1 MALERTRS
9 APSGERAHAAAR
21 AMPRKAR
28 NKEFALVT
36 VAAVGTAR
44 VQLVGMALSIAEKQG
59 ANACVC
65 STLCALAAPDLITV
79 MLCVA
84 HFRPRARR
92 FCSPQVR
99 RA

>member
-1 MALERTRS
+1 
-9 APSGERAHAAAR
+9 
-21 AMPRKAR
+21 MPRKAR

-65 STLCALAAPDLITV
+65 STPCALAAPDLITV
-79 MLCVA
+79 MLCA
-84 HFRPRARR
+84 ALQTARATILQPPSPPRLK
-92 FCSPQVR
+92 SPRTVE
-99 RA
+99 